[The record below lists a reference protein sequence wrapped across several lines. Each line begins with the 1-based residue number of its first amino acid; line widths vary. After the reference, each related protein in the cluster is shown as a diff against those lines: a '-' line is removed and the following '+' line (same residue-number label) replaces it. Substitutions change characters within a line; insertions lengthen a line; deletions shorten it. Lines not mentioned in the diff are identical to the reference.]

1 MPRPIQPIAVPF
13 SPAPGIDL
21 AVVWDGGH
29 FAEVAVVTSTTP
41 MPVVE
46 RWHMV
51 ADDGR
56 ALGTF
61 DAGFLAAVVAYRLT
75 RSSGLDRLVAA
86 AQEAVGTLAESAVA

>member
-1 MPRPIQPIAVPF
+1 MPRHIQPIAVPF

-75 RSSGLDRLVAA
+75 RSPGLERLVSAA
-86 AQEAVGTLAESAVA
+86 REHVQPLAGAAVA